1 MNVVLNFI
9 FIPLW
14 GGVGAAFASMIT
26 QLFTNVIMVIII
38 KPFRRSAVLMLKS
51 LNFVNLAKSIK
62 NINKNN

>member
-1 MNVVLNFI
+1 MNFI

-14 GGVGAAFASMIT
+14 GGVGAALASMIT